1 MTPQQDF
8 ACLNPRQM
16 DSFRHKIAHSAGILV
31 DTRKPGDL
39 EKARHAGY
47 CISVGGSITG
57 EHGVDMEKNELMDRL
72 SY

>member
-1 MTPQQDF
+1 M
-8 ACLNPRQM
+8 
-16 DSFRHKIAHSAGILV
+16 
-31 DTRKPGDL
+31 
-39 EKARHAGY
+39 HAGEDILTH

>member
-1 MTPQQDF
+1 MHP
-8 ACLNPRQM
+8 
-16 DSFRHKIAHSAGILV
+16 IILV